1 MPAGNTSTTH
11 GTNLS
16 TGHAKGASTLFRHL
30 SGKHL
35 TAAMLL
41 GLALRLFFVI
51 HFPFYAGDTKFY
63 DELARNWLDHGVY
76 GLFVHGQLVSV
87 DMRMPGYPA
96 FLAGVY
102 VVFGRTTRAVML
114 SQADGSTTQYL
125 SQVDKN
131 LPNTWT
137 TPISTATAS
146 SHHCP
151 KIAKPVHKALGDL
164 TGGCK
169 ALLRM
174 AKSSFMQNRRCIM
187 Q

>member
-11 GTNLS
+11 RTNLS

-30 SGKHL
+30 PGKHL
-35 TAAMLL
+35 VGAMLL

-102 VVFGRTTRAVML
+102 AVFGRTTRAVML
-114 SQADGSTTQYL
+114 SQAVIDLILVRLDRHYCGAHRACSKQDSCGNYCLVDSRTL
-125 SQVDKN
+125 SPYGK
-131 LPNTWT
+131 L
-137 TPISTATAS
+137 
-146 SHHCP
+146 
-151 KIAKPVHKALGDL
+151 
-164 TGGCK
+164 
-169 ALLRM
+169 
-174 AKSSFMQNRRCIM
+174 
-187 Q
+187 